1 MNNVYYNRRM
11 EQKVQWHTKTI
22 SEIFE
27 LLNSHEHGLAKEE
40 ARRRLEEYGFNKLPE
55 AHVDSLVDI
64 FFHQFRSPL
73 IYILLAASFIV
84 FVMGEIVDSSIIL
97 FVLFFNAIVGTLQEG
112 KAQNTLSALKKF
124 VETNTTVL
132 RDGKDF
138 IIPDIEVVPGDVIEL
153 IEGDKVPA
161 DARIIISR
169 NLKID
174 EASLTGESEPIHK
187 VADVLTND
195 SVSIAE
201 QKNMIFKGTHIVA
214 GNGKAVVVATGL
226 NTTVGGIAK
235 EIAAIDTEIP
245 LKANIRYLS
254 HLIIIAVASIS
265 ISLFFLGIALG
276 KSLKE
281 MFVTIVSLSV
291 SIIPEGLPIVV
302 TLVLATGV
310 WRMSNQNAL
319 VKKLQAVEALG
330 QARVIA
336 VDKTGT

>member
-1 MNNVYYNRRM
+1 MNNVYYNKRM

-40 ARRRLEEYGFNKLPE
+40 AERRLKEYGFNTLPE

-153 IEGDKVPA
+153 IEGDKIPA
-161 DARIIISR
+161 DARIIISH

-187 VADVLTND
+187 VADVLTNN

-214 GNGKAVVVATGL
+214 GNG
-226 NTTVGGIAK
+226 
-235 EIAAIDTEIP
+235 
-245 LKANIRYLS
+245 
-254 HLIIIAVASIS
+254 
-265 ISLFFLGIALG
+265 
-276 KSLKE
+276 
-281 MFVTIVSLSV
+281 
-291 SIIPEGLPIVV
+291 
-302 TLVLATGV
+302 
-310 WRMSNQNAL
+310 
-319 VKKLQAVEALG
+319 
-330 QARVIA
+330 
-336 VDKTGT
+336 